1 VTLISQLSPHQTQ
14 SGCQSGRIVSKARFL
29 ILAATFAA
37 ATLASPLAWSQG
49 QPQRIEITAKRFSY
63 SPGEIT
69 VKKGQPVTIALKS
82 EDVAHGLRIR
92 ELGVDM
98 KVKAGETAEVT
109 FTPDKVGDFTGHC
122 SVFCGSGH
130 GSMTI
135 TVHVVA

>member
-1 VTLISQLSPHQTQ
+1 MSRT
-14 SGCQSGRIVSKARFL
+14 RFL
-29 ILAATFAA
+29 ILAATIAA
-37 ATLASPLAWSQG
+37 AMLVSPLAWSQD
-49 QPQRIEITAKRFSY
+49 QPQKIEITAKRFSF

-69 VKKGQPVTIALKS
+69 VKKGQSVTLVLKS
-82 EDVAHGLRIR
+82 EDVAHGLRIH
-92 ELGVDM
+92 ELGVDI